1 VAHVRNP
8 LRDASTLRGVV
19 QEEVL
24 KREVLEA
31 VMCRRRPVLQDR
43 SGRVRELERD
53 EGEEGEGRPER
64 FQDLRILGS

>member
-8 LRDASTLRGVV
+8 LRDASALRGVV

-31 VMCRRRPVLQDR
+31 VMSRGYPVLQDR
-43 SGRVRELERD
+43 GRRVRELEGD
-53 EGEEGEGRPER
+53 ECEEDER
-64 FQDLRILGS
+64 RRE